1 MSIKARIW
9 WEDSTGSYVLSSMY
23 NTKLVEGLKLLIPSG
38 DRMWDQQTKFWHF
51 SEQYG
56 EMVRKLCESSLGPGT
71 VSFTSKQ
78 VSQQYQQAQQQQ
90 RASLSPNAQ
99 TTDACI
105 NEFFSLLSYDAA
117 RKAYLVS
124 AQSLHPDKQ
133 GGDGQKMSR
142 LNELWQRLEKEVF
155 KR

>member
-9 WEDSTGSYVLSSMY
+9 WEDSTGSYVLSSTY
-23 NTKLVEGLKLLIPSG
+23 SAKLVEGLKLLIPSG

-56 EMVRKLCESSLGPGT
+56 EMVRKLCESSLGAGT

-78 VSQQYQQAQQQQ
+78 VSQQYSQAQQ

-99 TTDACI
+99 TLDTCI
-105 NEFFSLLSYDAA
+105 NEFFMLLTYDAA

-124 AQSLHPDKQ
+124 AQALHPDKQ
-133 GGDGQKMSR
+133 GGDGQKMTR